1 VFVLLTL
8 FLLLIS
14 CKGDVNPF
22 YIQTSDGLKISA
34 NFFPVDSDKGVVL
47 LHMLDGE
54 KNDWNSIVPKLTA
67 NKFNVLAIDLRGHG
81 MSSLDW
87 RDFSETDFSRAV
99 LDIVVA
105 KSYLEEK
112 GVTKIGVIG
121 ASIGANLAL
130 KYASQDKNIDSL
142 VLLSPSFNYKGVKTS
157 EDVLRFEGSALI
169 IVDKEDSQ
177 SADDS
182 LQLYISMKEKGQL
195 MILENVGHGTAMLK
209 DERVPEVILS
219 WLKKT
224 I

>member
-1 VFVLLTL
+1 MKRVFVLLTL

-87 RDFSETDFSRAV
+87 RDFSE
-99 LDIVVA
+99 
-105 KSYLEEK
+105 
-112 GVTKIGVIG
+112 
-121 ASIGANLAL
+121 
-130 KYASQDKNIDSL
+130 
-142 VLLSPSFNYKGVKTS
+142 VLL
-157 EDVLRFEGSALI
+157 
-169 IVDKEDSQ
+169 
-177 SADDS
+177 
-182 LQLYISMKEKGQL
+182 
-195 MILENVGHGTAMLK
+195 
-209 DERVPEVILS
+209 
-219 WLKKT
+219 
-224 I
+224 